1 MRRRQGII
9 EFTTDK
15 HCVLRVSA
23 RPAYVGEWLPGG
35 QGDDVVSGTVDVEP
49 IAALRSRQPGVY
61 DQLVSAASSLER
73 LSSDVQEVE
82 FTIQDGA
89 LWLLQKRAAKRS
101 AQYFV
106 NSRWLGG
113 TLTNWKTISG
123 SIKRLRHL
131 DEVLNSGDANAYTKK
146 ERLTLQRERDKLDR
160 SLGGIKDMGGL
171 PDLIFVID
179 TNKEDIAIQEAQR
192 LNIPVAAIVDTN
204 SDPKGIT
211 YVVPGNDDAGR
222 AITLYC
228 DLIARAVI
236 DGISRAQGDSGIDV
250 GASAHPVREE
260 IPVAPQPAGFQG
272 LAGPRGA
279 ADDLKKL
286 TGVSGTIEKK
296 FNDLGIFH
304 YWQLAE
310 LDHDTAHKIG
320 EEVGLPSRADGWVA
334 QAKAMTA
341 EAE

>member
-1 MRRRQGII
+1 MALPEFSMRQLLEAGVHFGHQSHRWNPKMADYIFGARNNIHIIDLAQTVPLLHRALQAVSDTVAKGGRVLFVGTKRQ
-9 EFTTDK
+9 
-15 HCVLRVSA
+15 A
-23 RPAYVGEWLPGG
+23 
-35 QGDDVVSGTVDVEP
+35 
-49 IAALRSRQPGVY
+49 
-61 DQLVSAASSLER
+61 
-73 LSSDVQEVE
+73 
-82 FTIQDGA
+82 QDGVA
-89 LWLLQKRAAKRS
+89 EAAKRS

-113 TLTNWKTISG
+113 TLTNWKTVSG
-123 SIKRLRHL
+123 SIKRLRQL
-131 DEVLNSGDANAYTKK
+131 DEMLGSGEGHQYTKK
-146 ERLTLQRERDKLDR
+146 ERLTLTRERDKLDR

-179 TNKEDIAIQEAQR
+179 TNKEDIAIQEANR

-204 SDPKGIT
+204 CDPKGIS

-222 AITLYC
+222 AISLYC
-228 DLIARAVI
+228 DLVARAVI
-236 DGISRAQGDSGIDV
+236 DGISRAQGGAGIDI
-250 GASAHPVREE
+250 GAMANPTPEAIS
-260 IPVAPQPAGFQG
+260 PAKSEGFQG
-272 LAGPRGA
+272 LAGPRGV

-286 TGVSGTIEKK
+286 TGVSGAIEKK

-320 EEVGLPSRADGWVA
+320 EEVGLPARADGWVA
-334 QAKAMTA
+334 QSKALTA